1 MRLPRSVRRISIL
14 AVVLT
19 AVAGLGSCTTPPP
32 PQFPELTFTHL
43 PQIALGVARIEIV
56 DNFTP
61 PSDPKHVESRMPVS
75 PEVALRNWARDRLQ
89 ATGVSGVAKF
99 IINNA
104 AVTETELARKT
115 GLSGVFTTEQS
126 HRYDAGVDVEVRL
139 EGVPRVTQAFAK
151 AAVNRSQTIPEDAS
165 INVREETWF
174 NLTEQVMKDFDPQM
188 SASIRKHLAD
198 FIR

>member
-1 MRLPRSVRRISIL
+1 MHMPRFARKISVL
-14 AVVLT
+14 AALLMVMT
-19 AVAGLGSCTTPPP
+19 GLASCTTPPP

-61 PSDPKHVESRMPVS
+61 PSDPKHVENRMPVT
-75 PEVALRNWARDRLQ
+75 PEQALRNWARDRLQ
-89 ATGVSGVAKF
+89 ANGVSGVAKF

-104 AVTETELARKT
+104 AVTETPLVLKK

>member
-1 MRLPRSVRRISIL
+1 MRLPRFARKISVL
-14 AVVLT
+14 AALLMVMTGLT
-19 AVAGLGSCTTPPP
+19 SCTTPPP

-43 PQIALGVARIEIV
+43 PQITLGVARIEIV

-61 PSDPKHVESRMPVS
+61 PSDPKHVENRMPVT
-75 PEVALRNWARDRLQ
+75 PEKALRNWARDRLQ
-89 ATGVSGVAKF
+89 ANGVSGVARF

-104 AVTETELARKT
+104 AVTETPLVLKK

-174 NLTEQVMKDFDPQM
+174 DLTEQVMKDFDPQM